1 MTNGLPSSGGSRV
14 IDDIT
19 RHREPDVISQDQDAQ
34 QVREA
39 AAQWVV
45 KLGGGLCAAEHD
57 ELQHWLAA
65 DVRHGEALRFAE
77 QTWRA
82 LGLLGSRPVA
92 TPVRPRRFL
101 GALGLLGRRTVAVM
115 PGALSGHPQHRN
127 WRRYLATAAVL
138 LLFVSTSVQLG
149 PALLVPLLADQATAK
164 GEIRSLTLADGS
176 LVQLDSDS
184 AIALAFSASE
194 RRVRLLKGD
203 AFFQVAPLGPGETR
217 PFVVE
222 SAGGSSRALGT
233 AFVTGLQGNGAWTG
247 VLEHSVEVGLQQAP
261 AAGAQRRVVQQGQS
275 VRYDAREG
283 VLPLPGLD
291 LQRATSWRRG
301 MLVFDDVSLQ
311 SVAERLNHYRPGHIV
326 IADGELGRRHVS
338 GMFRLDSLGAALD
351 TLTSEL
357 KAKRLDLPG
366 LTLLY

>member
-1 MTNGLPSSGGSRV
+1 MTNGLPSSNGSRV
-14 IDDIT
+14 IADIH
-19 RHREPDVISQDQDAQ
+19 RDREPHVISQQL
-34 QVREA
+34 REV

-45 KLGGGLCAAEHD
+45 RMGGGLSAAEHA

-65 DVRHGEALRFAE
+65 DARHGEALRFAE

-82 LGLLGSRPVA
+82 LGLLGSMPVA
-92 TPVRPRRFL
+92 TPLETPPLKTRRFR
-101 GALGLLGRRTVAVM
+101 GAMGLLGRRRGAA
-115 PGALSGHPQHRN
+115 PAGALPHTPQHRH
-127 WRRYLATAAVL
+127 WRRYLATAAL
-138 LLFVSTSVQLG
+138 LLLLVGSSVQLG
-149 PALLVPLLADQATAK
+149 PALLVPMLADQATAK

-184 AIALAFSASE
+184 AIDLAFTASE

-203 AFFQVAPLGPGETR
+203 AFFQVAPMGPGEHR

-275 VRYDAREG
+275 VRYDARQG
-283 VLPLPGLD
+283 VQPLADLD
-291 LQRATSWRRG
+291 LQRETSWRRG
-301 MLVFDDVSLQ
+301 MLVFDNASLQ
-311 SVAERLNHYRPGHIV
+311 SVAERLNHYRPGRIV

-351 TLTSEL
+351 TLTREL